1 MAVATGF
8 TTRKG
13 TRPPFLSR
21 MLLDRE
27 GRIKT
32 VSQSPEQHRKVVT
45 QRAAAYNGAQSLT
58 HLNESAYRDK
68 N

>member
-8 TTRKG
+8 TARKG
-13 TRPPFLSR
+13 TRSPFLSR

-45 QRAAAYNGAQSLT
+45 QRAAAYSGAQS
-58 HLNESAYRDK
+58 
-68 N
+68 